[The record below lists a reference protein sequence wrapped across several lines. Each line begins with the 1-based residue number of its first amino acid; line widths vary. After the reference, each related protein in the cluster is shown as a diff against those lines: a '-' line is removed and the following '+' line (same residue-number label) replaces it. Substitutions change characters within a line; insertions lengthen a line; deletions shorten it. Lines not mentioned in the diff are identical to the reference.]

1 MIQSS
6 FQGPPF
12 TSLENDNVVILSPGG
27 RAGSTALLQLLQTRP
42 EFKVIREA
50 LRRARSLQALK
61 TTLDNAFAGA
71 IGQRVVLSIKFEQHV
86 PSGMSLVQLLE
97 LLRDKYGF
105 RHYIL
110 LQRSPVRTA
119 ISMRAGEKFG
129 WMKRVTGR
137 CDRHKYRLAS
147 SEVLKRTCD
156 QQLAWNQIHNIS
168 GVRMIGFNYE
178 RDLSSGVHRAYPDV
192 CVFLGLAS

>member
-1 MIQSS
+1 MHVLLLLALISLARTSS
-6 FQGPPF
+6 NDPIELPGPTFHLPGYAI
-12 TSLENDNVVILSPGG
+12 SSGAWRIDANVSRSENDNVVILSPGG

-137 CDRHKYRLAS
+137 CDRYKRLTGALVPHNS
-147 SEVLKRTCD
+147 RRLK
-156 QQLAWNQIHNIS
+156 
-168 GVRMIGFNYE
+168 
-178 RDLSSGVHRAYPDV
+178 
-192 CVFLGLAS
+192 